1 MKVVLFCGGQGM
13 RMRDYSAQ
21 VPKPLAPIGQR
32 PILWHLMKYYAHY
45 GHTDFILCLGHLGE
59 TIKEYFLD
67 YKEWLSNDFVLSG
80 TGPDRRPNL
89 MSTDIDDWRITFV
102 DTGATANVGE
112 RLLAV
117 REHLGDDEVF
127 MANYSDGL
135 TDLHLPTLIEHHRRS
150 ERTATVMCSKPGHSF
165 HIIALDEDDRV
176 GRIEEAGAAGL
187 LVNAGFFVLR
197 REVFDYMRP
206 GEDLVNEPFARLVAD
221 GQLNGFR
228 HHGFWAGIDT
238 FKERQQ
244 FNDMW
249 DRGAAPWAV
258 WRDQS
263 GESSG
268 PLPQPI
274 VF

>member
-21 VPKPLAPIGQR
+21 VPKPLAPVGQR

-45 GHTDFILCLGHLGE
+45 GHTDFVLCLGHLGE

-80 TGPDRRPNL
+80 PERRPDL

-102 DTGATANVGE
+102 DTGATSNVGE

-135 TDLHLPTLIEHHRRS
+135 TDLHLPTLIDHHQRS
-150 ERTATVMCSKPGHSF
+150 GRAATVMCSKPGHSF

-187 LVNAGFFVLR
+187 LVNAGFFVFR
-197 REVFDYMRP
+197 REVFDYIRP

-263 GESSG
+263 HDPTG
-268 PLPQPI
+268 PLPQPL